1 MTPMIVY
8 CPPSLTPLNNEL
20 TAALWISDEPVAPF
34 RLKLCSCERQ
44 ESQSATPHTQSS
56 PAAAVPQRC
65 SSLLKPG
72 TRKMTS
78 NCPLFRPV
86 TLFVMEL
93 EVALSSNIV
102 EEKQKG

>member
-1 MTPMIVY
+1 MN
-8 CPPSLTPLNNEL
+8 PPRHSGLRSLSVRGRRAN
-20 TAALWISDEPVAPF
+20 
-34 RLKLCSCERQ
+34 
-44 ESQSATPHTQSS
+44 SATPHTQSS

-65 SSLLKPG
+65 SSLLKAG

-78 NCPLFRPV
+78 NRSLFRPV